1 MIKVQFTKHYQ
12 KYLMNKPYSF
22 NAETATALVKLGV
35 AELCDKSEKVTYENK
50 MNNLHYAENKGQ

>member
-1 MIKVQFTKHYQ
+1 MMKIQFTKRYQ
-12 KYLMNKPYSF
+12 SYLMNKTYSF
-22 NAETATALVKLGV
+22 NDDTANALVKLGV